1 MNNGQRDAFLIL
13 LGVVLILQAFMIR
26 GTLKD
31 LDALYANDAELYER
45 VEIVEDKLD
54 GFTPVPVKTIACA
67 AEIPN
72 VPVISVS
79 KDEEIHAAE
88 EAPADEWQTM
98 DVTVTAYCPCSR
110 CCGKWADGITATGTR
125 ATAGRTCAVDP
136 AILPLCAQIE
146 LDGKIYVAEDT
157 GVRGAAIDLF
167 FDTHAEALAW
177 GVQHKTVR
185 WKP

>member
-13 LGVVLILQAFMIR
+13 LGVVFILQAFMIR

-31 LDALYANDAELYER
+31 LDTLYANDAELHER
-45 VEIVEDKLD
+45 VEIIEDKLD
-54 GFTPVPVKTIACA
+54 GFTPVHVKTIACA
-67 AEIPN
+67 AGLPAT
-72 VPVISVS
+72 
-79 KDEEIHAAE
+79 EEPRE

-125 ATAGRTCAVDP
+125 ATAGRTCAVDA
-136 AILPLCAQIE
+136 AILPLGAQIE
-146 LDGKIYVAEDT
+146 LDGKMYVAEDT
-157 GVRGAAIDLF
+157 GVSGAKIDLF